1 MIAKRIIPC
10 LDVKDGRVVKG
21 VSFVNLRD
29 AGNPVELA
37 GLYDREGAD
46 ELVFLDISASQEGRG
61 TMVDIVQEAASELS
75 IPFTVGGGISSVE
88 DMFRLLRAGADK
100 VSINTAA
107 VLRPE
112 LVEEGARRFGSQCI
126 VVAIDARWDPGRKD
140 WVVHTHG
147 GRRPTDRLVVDWAKE
162 VVERGAGEI
171 LLTSMDRDGQKSG
184 FDLELTRRV
193 ASSVRVPVIASGGAG
208 ALEHFYEVFS
218 ATPAAAAL
226 AASLFHF
233 QELRIGD
240 VKSYLKEKGVN
251 VRWP

>member
-61 TMVDIVQEAASELS
+61 TMADIVREAAAELS

-126 VVAIDARWDPGRKD
+126 VVAIDARWDPERKD

-147 GRRPTDRLVVDWAKE
+147 GRRPTDRLAVDWAKE
-162 VVERGAGEI
+162 VAERGAGEI
-171 LLTSMDRDGQKSG
+171 LLTSMDQDGQKSG
-184 FDLELTRRV
+184 FDLELTRRI

-226 AASLFHF
+226 AASLFHY
-233 QELRIGD
+233 QELRIGE

>member
-1 MIAKRIIPC
+1 M
-10 LDVKDGRVVKG
+10 DVVR
-21 VSFVNLRD
+21 
-29 AGNPVELA
+29 
-37 GLYDREGAD
+37 
-46 ELVFLDISASQEGRG
+46 
-61 TMVDIVQEAASELS
+61 EAAAELS
-75 IPFTVGGGISSVE
+75 IPFTVGGGISSLE

-147 GRRPTDRLVVDWAKE
+147 GRRPTDRLAVDWAKE

-233 QELRIGD
+233 QELRIGE

>member
-1 MIAKRIIPC
+1 
-10 LDVKDGRVVKG
+10 
-21 VSFVNLRD
+21 
-29 AGNPVELA
+29 
-37 GLYDREGAD
+37 
-46 ELVFLDISASQEGRG
+46 
-61 TMVDIVQEAASELS
+61 
-75 IPFTVGGGISSVE
+75 SSVE
-88 DMFRLLRAGADK
+88 DMFRLLRTGADK

-147 GRRPTDRLVVDWAKE
+147 GRRPTDRLAVDWAKE